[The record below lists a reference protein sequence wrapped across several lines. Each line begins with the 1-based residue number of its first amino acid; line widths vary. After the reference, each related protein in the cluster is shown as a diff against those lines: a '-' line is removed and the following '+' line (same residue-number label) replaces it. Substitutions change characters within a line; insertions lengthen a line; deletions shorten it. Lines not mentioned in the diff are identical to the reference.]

1 MRRIW
6 LIGLLFCVLGMSA
19 QSVKQDS
26 VRVYFRQGQ
35 SVVDLQYRD
44 NAQNFARLSELYRQY
59 ANRSEYWLK
68 GIRIVSSASP
78 EGSFRLNQRLSE
90 KRADAVLQFLKLHS
104 ELDSTLLKVN
114 PLGEDW
120 QGLRHWVESMP
131 DVPHRDAVL
140 RSLDA
145 YPHGQE
151 GEWDLKRIAGGEAY
165 RYIYQHIYPLL
176 RQTHVVFD
184 VRTLPPCPDSVYTLE
199 HPAIY
204 SAPLVRLPMEVV
216 REDTTF
222 TFAVKSNLLY
232 DAVTAL
238 NVEVEVPI
246 KNHWSVMVEHVFPWW
261 ETGNKYCL
269 QLLETGVEGRYWFS
283 DNRWHSQKLQGHF
296 AGAYAM
302 SGKYDFQWDH
312 DLCYQGTFWSA
323 GATYGYAKK
332 ISRLFQ
338 LEFSVSLGYMS
349 TEFQHYQPSID
360 YEQLYGDLEG
370 KRRISYWGPTKL
382 KVSLVMPIHLK
393 WRRKM

>member
-1 MRRIW
+1 M
-6 LIGLLFCVLGMSA
+6 LFCVVGMSA

-35 SVVDLQYRD
+35 SVVDLRYRD

-90 KRADAVLQFLKLHS
+90 KRAGAVLQFLKLHS
-104 ELDSTLLKVN
+104 EIDSTLLKVN

-131 DVPHRDAVL
+131 DVLHRDAVL

-165 RYIYQHIYPLL
+165 RYLYKHIYPLL

-184 VRTLPPCPDSVYTLE
+184 VRTLPPCPQPVYTLE
-199 HPAIY
+199 HPTIY

-238 NVEVEVPI
+238 NVELEVPI
-246 KNHWSVMVEHVFPWW
+246 KNHCSVMVEHVFPWW

-296 AGAYAM
+296 VGAYVM
-302 SGKYDFQWDH
+302 SGKYDLQWDE
-312 DLCYQGTFWSA
+312 DLCYQGKGWSV
-323 GATYGYAKK
+323 GLTYGYSMPIAKWCH
-332 ISRLFQ
+332 
-338 LEFSVSLGYMS
+338 LEFALSVGYLR
-349 TEFQHYQPSID
+349 TRYQHYQPSPD
-360 YEQLYGDLEG
+360 YEHLYRDPSKAGNLSV
-370 KRRISYWGPTKL
+370 IGPTKL
-382 KVSLVMPIHLK
+382 KVSLVVPINLT
-393 WRRKM
+393 WRAER